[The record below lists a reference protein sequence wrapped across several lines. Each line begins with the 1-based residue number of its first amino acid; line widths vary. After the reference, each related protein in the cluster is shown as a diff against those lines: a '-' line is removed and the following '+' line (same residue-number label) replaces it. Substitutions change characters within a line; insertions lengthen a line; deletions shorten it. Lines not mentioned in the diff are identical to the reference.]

1 MVFKT
6 ICSKSY
12 DKTHSQNDTFKT
24 YAMCLDLF
32 TKVLEL
38 RDQNI
43 LLNTVLQIN
52 VAPRLKVQV
61 QY

>member
-1 MVFKT
+1 MIKL
-6 ICSKSY
+6 ILKMIPL
-12 DKTHSQNDTFKT
+12 KT
-24 YAMCLDLF
+24 YAMRLDLF
-32 TKVLEL
+32 TKIPEL

-43 LLNTVLQIN
+43 LFNTVLQIN